1 MSQTNA
7 LRKRYNINTQSDLK
21 REPFNL
27 DKNLDNVTRVPPI
40 WDISRLTNPFIAL
53 AYPAIATISIFAL
66 NTLYILRKLIYCQH
80 TC

>member
-27 DKNLDNVTRVPPI
+27 DKNLDNVTPY
-40 WDISRLTNPFIAL
+40 LGHF
-53 AYPAIATISIFAL
+53 
-66 NTLYILRKLIYCQH
+66 
-80 TC
+80 

>member
-27 DKNLDNVTRVPPI
+27 DKNLDNVTPI

-53 AYPAIATISIFAL
+53 AYPAISTISIFAK
-66 NTLYILRKLIYCQH
+66 NPH
-80 TC
+80 FF